1 MIVILMM
8 IMIISNDNLSLFY
21 FLGDIIRLKSGDKV
35 PADCRV
41 IQNLSM
47 KVIIIAVMI
56 IIYK

>member
-8 IMIISNDNLSLFY
+8 IISDDNLYLFY

-47 KVIIIAVMI
+47 KVMIIIAVVI